1 MPENHLK
8 SVLQIIDQSDHP
20 VAVVF
25 DLDSTLFCV
34 KWRTEGII
42 KDAVQNPSFTKKFP
56 EMIEQFKQIQVHP
69 RDWALKDIFK
79 RHGLDPKAPASKTIQ
94 KFWSKYFF
102 KNDYL
107 HLDRPYEGSVEYVN
121 LLHKK
126 GSHIFYLTGRNK
138 PHMGKGTLQSLK
150 KWNFP
155 LKTEDHLILKKD
167 PAFED
172 SVYKLEELKK
182 LDKQFQT
189 LLFFENEPVILHL
202 VNEYLPDMKMF
213 WIDSAH
219 SGKKPGPPDHIPAIP
234 MNYTLSV

>member
-1 MPENHLK
+1 MQKKHLK
-8 SVLQIIDQSDHP
+8 SVLQTIEENPHP

-42 KDAVQNPSFTKKFP
+42 KDAVQTPAFIKNFS
-56 EMIEQFKQIQVHP
+56 EMTEQFQQIQVHP
-69 RDWALKDIFK
+69 KDWSLKDIFK
-79 RHGLDPKAPASKTIQ
+79 RHGLDPNTPASKTIQ

-102 KNDYL
+102 QNDYL

-121 LLHKK
+121 LLHKT
-126 GSHIFYLTGRNK
+126 GGHVFYLTGRNK
-138 PHMGKGTLQSLK
+138 PYMGKGTVRSLK

-155 LKTEDHLILKKD
+155 LETENHLILKKD

-172 SVYKLEELKK
+172 SVYKLEELKMLK
-182 LDKQFQT
+182 NKFQT
-189 LLFFENEPVILHL
+189 ILFFENEPVILHM
-202 VNEYLPDMKMF
+202 VHKYLPDIKMF

-219 SGKKPGPPDHIPAIP
+219 SGKKSGPPDHIPAIP
-234 MNYTLSV
+234 MSYLL